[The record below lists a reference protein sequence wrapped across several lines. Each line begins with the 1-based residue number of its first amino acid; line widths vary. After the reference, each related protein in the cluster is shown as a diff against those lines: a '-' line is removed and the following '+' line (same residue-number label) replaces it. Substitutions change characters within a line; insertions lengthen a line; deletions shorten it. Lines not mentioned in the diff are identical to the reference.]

1 MGRDTVLMTFVNP
14 TLPVPRGSGVCRRL
28 GGNIVNETVKKLE
41 QQDKKLDAIYTSQRL
56 RILAARQVP

>member
-1 MGRDTVLMTFVNP
+1 
-14 TLPVPRGSGVCRRL
+14 
-28 GGNIVNETVKKLE
+28 VNETVKKLE